1 MRAPRSLRAVRA
13 VLRARYFSAA
23 SPGPLANYN
32 RRVADGRWRSD
43 PAQVAALTLLERL
56 HVELESYQRDTSALN
71 ANASAAAVAAAK
83 RAQTNNAAAAAASF
97 LQEGGSQAMGRSWMS
112 SLGLGG
118 VERALGL
125 DKGDAAAGE
134 QSEGALIDADPSVRG
149 VYIYGGVGCGKTMLM
164 DLFFD
169 GAPVSEE
176 QKRRVHFH
184 AFMLEVHNRM
194 HQLRQGGLKGDPI
207 PAVAAEIG
215 ASCALLC
222 FDEFQVTDI
231 ADALVMR
238 RLFESLM
245 SIGGVVMVATSNR
258 APTALYHNGIQRD
271 LFVPFIPYLERMCEV
286 HQMASNVDYRLQG
299 TDAGS
304 IYFLTTGEGG
314 ADAGAAAE
322 EKVEKLW
329 SKLAKIAPGETGEHA
344 TRVKTHHGRNLEVP
358 RAALAGGVARF
369 TFNELC
375 KRPLGPSDY
384 IAVASSFHTVF
395 LEAIPLLTLNDVNAV
410 RRFITLIDTL
420 YEHRVKVVVSA
431 AALPQHVFS
440 ARKKRGED
448 HGDILGTKA
457 CVFFSRDVLR
467 ARLLAGLS
475 LRAPP
480 RGRATAGHR
489 RASRNAPLR
498 LPCAFWCAHRSSPC
512 ASSPNRYAI
521 NTHDEIFAF
530 ERTVSR
536 LTEMQSIE
544 YLERT
549 HREGAGDKS
558 ALVALLGGDVA
569 AAPAVFERFDVDL
582 NDRLDPFEAQRLME
596 ELQRESVA
604 AVATAG
610 DEEVSVPMATVHSAL
625 RLMRADGEAAL
636 WQAEEGVD
644 LDDFLAHLEEHGLD
658 AIVVPVP
665 ASEAPSTTS

>member
-1 MRAPRSLRAVRA
+1 MRAPPRSLLLRVRF
-13 VLRARYFSAA
+13 FSS

-56 HVELESYQRDTSALN
+56 HVDMESYKRDGSALN
-71 ANASAAAVAAAK
+71 ANASAVAVAAAE
-83 RAQTNNAAAAAASF
+83 RAQKNNAAAAAASF
-97 LQEGGSQAMGRSWMS
+97 LQESGSQATGRSWMA

-125 DKGDAAAGE
+125 GNAGAAADAV
-134 QSEGALIDADPSVRG
+134 SAANRASIDADPKVRG

-169 GAPVSEE
+169 GAPVAEE

-304 IYFLTTGEGG
+304 IYFLTAGTEGG
-314 ADAGAAAE
+314 GVSATAAAE
-322 EKVEKLW
+322 ENVERLW
-329 SKLAKIAPGETGEHA
+329 AKLAKISPGVSGEHA
-344 TRVKTHHGRNLEVP
+344 TRLQTHHGRNLEVP
-358 RAALAGGVARF
+358 RAAIAGGVARF
-369 TFNELC
+369 TFDELC

-384 IAVASSFHTVF
+384 IAGEFLFVVKFLPRACLSCETCSQCDYSLAPLLMSTSLTETVASSFHTVF
-395 LEAIPLLTLNDVNAV
+395 LEGIPMLTLNDVNAV

-457 CVFFSRDVLR
+457 YVLCPTLRILFCAPARSRCLR
-467 ARLLAGLS
+467 VRGRMDTARGRVAVGVVPPSSHACTHDCLS
-475 LRAPP
+475 L
-480 RGRATAGHR
+480 TSHTN
-489 RASRNAPLR
+489 S
-498 LPCAFWCAHRSSPC
+498 RSSF
-512 ASSPNRYAI
+512 I
-521 NTHDEIFAF
+521 
-530 ERTVSR
+530 SR
-536 LTEMQSIE
+536 FVI
-544 YLERT
+544 
-549 HREGAGDKS
+549 S
-558 ALVALLGGDVA
+558 A
-569 AAPAVFERFDVDL
+569 
-582 NDRLDPFEAQRLME
+582 
-596 ELQRESVA
+596 
-604 AVATAG
+604 T
-610 DEEVSVPMATVHSAL
+610 
-625 RLMRADGEAAL
+625 DGTKL
-636 WQAEEGVD
+636 
-644 LDDFLAHLEEHGLD
+644 
-658 AIVVPVP
+658 
-665 ASEAPSTTS
+665 